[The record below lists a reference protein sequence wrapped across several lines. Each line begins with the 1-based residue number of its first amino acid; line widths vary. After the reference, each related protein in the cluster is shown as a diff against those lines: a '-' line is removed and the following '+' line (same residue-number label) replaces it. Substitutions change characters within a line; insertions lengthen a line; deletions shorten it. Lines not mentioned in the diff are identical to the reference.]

1 MSSIAA
7 AAAGV
12 GDESLRY
19 FRVSIGE
26 ASRNKPGVI
35 VREEECVTDCKL
47 VGVKRDLRSASW
59 SFAIRC
65 RSSVF
70 SIADFGILLK
80 FRSASLETVAA
91 RSVVEFSVNPI
102 ELSQFVRYI
111 PYPLQLVPRTVHMQ
125 LVGRLARP
133 VQESSQGNPDHS

>member
-7 AAAGV
+7 AAAVV

-70 SIADFGILLK
+70 SMADFGILLK

-102 ELSQFVRYI
+102 ELKSICEVYSLSSAACSKDGSYAI
-111 PYPLQLVPRTVHMQ
+111 
-125 LVGRLARP
+125 GRASRSACARILSR
-133 VQESSQGNPDHS
+133 QSGS